1 MTEALGS
8 GETIT
13 PVLKK
18 YYPKKEIHILNYGI
32 GSTSVLTLPKRL
44 KETQSRGNEL
54 LPAILSKDFDV
65 ILIESFGNNPLS
77 NYSLQEGFKKQTEVL
92 DESVRLIRQQKPK
105 AKIIFVAT
113 IAPSKQRYGEGII
126 NLTPEERKKWADE
139 RIAYIKNHMEYAKAH
154 NIPLIDIF
162 DKSLVNGDG
171 NIDLVNNVDFIHPSN
186 TGLIFIG
193 KEIGEFI
200 FSQRILAL

>member
-1 MTEALGS
+1 MTETLGS
-8 GETIT
+8 GESIT
-13 PVLKK
+13 YVLKK

-32 GSTSVLTLPKRL
+32 GSTSILTLPKRL
-44 KETQSRGNEL
+44 REASSRGNEL

-77 NYSLQEGFKKQTEVL
+77 NFSLNEGLKKQSETLEQ
-92 DESVRLIRQQKPK
+92 SIKLIREQKPK
-105 AKIIFVAT
+105 AVIIFVAT
-113 IAPSKQRYGEGII
+113 IAPNKQRYGEGVVT
-126 NLTPEERKKWADE
+126 LGPKEREQWANE
-139 RIAYIKNHMEYAKAH
+139 RISYIKNHMDFAKAH

-171 NIDLVNNVDFIHPSN
+171 NIDFVNNVDFIHPSD
-186 TGLIFIG
+186 TGLTFIG

-200 FSQRILAL
+200 FSQRILPL